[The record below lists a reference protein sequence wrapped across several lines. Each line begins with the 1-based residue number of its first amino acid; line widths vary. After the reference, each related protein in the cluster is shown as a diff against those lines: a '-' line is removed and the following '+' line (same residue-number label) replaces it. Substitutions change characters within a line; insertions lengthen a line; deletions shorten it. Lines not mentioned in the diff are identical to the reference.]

1 MLSTTGCRN
10 THYGEEDI
18 FFKSTTMRNDGDE
31 YENENPEYYI
41 NDKIFPN
48 KTLCLT

>member
-1 MLSTTGCRN
+1 
-10 THYGEEDI
+10 
-18 FFKSTTMRNDGDE
+18 MRNDEDG